1 LRLDRRT
8 SADDSGSGEIDR
20 IAVFGEAG
28 IGAHGAKDDGGDDRN
43 RFGLLDDGIE
53 DGAFGPRVVLLVVQ
67 AVLVRAQ
74 ALRFSGQ
81 AGVPVP
87 LKCKGG

>member
-1 LRLDRRT
+1 MRLDGRT
-8 SADDSGSGEIDR
+8 PADDSGSGEIDR

-28 IGAHGAKDDGGDDRN
+28 IGAHGAKDDGGGDRN

-53 DGAFGPRVVLLVVQ
+53 DGALGPRV
-67 AVLVRAQ
+67 AVLVEGRAVVVRAQ
-74 ALRFSGQ
+74 AR
-81 AGVPVP
+81 VPVP